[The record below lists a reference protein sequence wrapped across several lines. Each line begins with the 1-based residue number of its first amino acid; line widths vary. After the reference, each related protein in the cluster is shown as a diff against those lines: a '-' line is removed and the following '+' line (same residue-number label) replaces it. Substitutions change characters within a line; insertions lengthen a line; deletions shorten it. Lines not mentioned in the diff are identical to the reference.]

1 MKKAKHKMGKKA
13 APDVNAEQEDTFQL
27 RQLYQNQEEIID
39 HLAEIPVNLQTYEFL
54 GELFFNCTFRELGE
68 QPPTDQWKAQLKA
81 IRNDVYQLFEL
92 ARAARA
98 LRQEN
103 ENNQQP

>member
-1 MKKAKHKMGKKA
+1 MKKTKHKLGKKEA
-13 APDVNAEQEDTFQL
+13 DDLNTDQDDAIQL
-27 RQLYQNQEEIID
+27 IQQYKHQDDIID
-39 HLAEIPVNLQTYEFL
+39 HLAEIPVTLQTYEFL

-68 QPPTDQWKAQLKA
+68 QAPSEQWKAQLKA

-98 LRQEN
+98 LRQAN
-103 ENNQQP
+103 QNNQQA